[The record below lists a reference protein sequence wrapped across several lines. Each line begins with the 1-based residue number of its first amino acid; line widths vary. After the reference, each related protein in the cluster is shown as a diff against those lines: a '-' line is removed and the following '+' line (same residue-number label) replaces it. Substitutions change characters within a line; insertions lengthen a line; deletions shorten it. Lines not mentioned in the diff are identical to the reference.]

1 MLSSARVRV
10 APIVPRQ
17 ARAMLAGTPEPD
29 LAWAD
34 GFPLP
39 SVRGALER
47 IVAAAA
53 AGRSLEP
60 YFAYVIVRLA
70 DGLAIGD
77 VGFHGPP
84 DADGAVEIGYA
95 LVPVARGSGL
105 ATEATGLLVAWAC
118 GQPGVRTSS
127 ARVDP
132 ANAPSRCVLE
142 RLGFAPDGEVG
153 GLERFLLIPP

>member
-1 MLSSARVRV
+1 MLSSARLRV
-10 APIVPRQ
+10 APIAPRH

-60 YFAYVIVRLA
+60 YFAYVVVRRA

-84 DADGAVEIGYA
+84 DADGEVEIGYA
-95 LVPVARGSGL
+95 LVPAARGAGL
-105 ATEATGLLVAWAC
+105 ATEATGLLVTWAC
-118 GQPGVRTSS
+118 GQPGVRRVS
-127 ARVDP
+127 ARVSP
-132 ANAPSRCVLE
+132 ANVPSRRVLE
-142 RLGFAPDGEVG
+142 RLGFARDGEVG

>member
-1 MLSSARVRV
+1 MLSSARLRV
-10 APIVPRQ
+10 APIAPRQ

-29 LAWAD
+29 LDWAD

-60 YFAYVIVRLA
+60 YFAYVVVRRA

-84 DADGAVEIGYA
+84 DADGEVEVGYA
-95 LVPVARGSGL
+95 LVPAARGSGL
-105 ATEATGLLVAWAC
+105 ATEATGLLVTWAC
-118 GQPGVRTSS
+118 EQPGVRRVS
-127 ARVDP
+127 ARVSP
-132 ANAPSRCVLE
+132 ANAPSRRVLE
-142 RLGFAPDGEVG
+142 RLGFARDGEVG
-153 GLERFLLIPP
+153 GLERFLLIPL